1 VRTAVWYYDIE
12 DFINDNGITAP
23 GSGVGSECLYNI
35 DHLELY
41 GGEIEAA
48 IELGNRF
55 RATCAYVYQ
64 KYSADDTGFE
74 EEWTY
79 YLPALLPQNKIKLL
93 ARYMV
98 WKDGWLQLSSR
109 YVDERKV
116 QKGGKLDDYI
126 TLDVGF
132 EQTFEY
138 DGLQC
143 TAQLFMGNVTGTT
156 YEEVSGYEM
165 PKYVGGFQLGFKF

>member
-1 VRTAVWYYDIE
+1 VRTAVWYYDID

-35 DHLELY
+35 DHVKLY
-41 GGEIEAA
+41 GGEVEAS

-64 KYSADDTGFE
+64 NHSVDDTGFE

-79 YLPALLPQNKIKLL
+79 YLPALLPHNKIKFL

-98 WKDGWLQLSSR
+98 WKDGWLQLSSQ
-109 YVDERKV
+109 YVDERDA
-116 QKGGKLDDYI
+116 QQETQLDDYI

-132 EQTFEY
+132 EQTFRY
-138 DGLQC
+138 DGMEY
-143 TAQLFMGNVTGTT
+143 TAQAYIGNVTGTD

-165 PKYVGGFQLGFKF
+165 PKYVWGFQVGFKF